1 MRVAKETGVGV
12 KAKILIADDSP
23 VIRRVYDMALGNH
36 PDYEV
41 YMAEDGLEGVEIASA
56 LDSLNLIVF
65 DINMPKLD
73 GLEMLGKIRELH
85 YHIAV
90 PAIAVTSLGHTVS
103 PEVNRLL
110 GIKAVIIKPFQ
121 PDKLL
126 YAISRVLETTVS

>member
-1 MRVAKETGVGV
+1 MGAKS
-12 KAKILIADDSP
+12 KILIADDSP
-23 VIRRVYDMALGNH
+23 VIRRVYEMALGNH

-41 YMAEDGLEGVEIASA
+41 YMAEDGLEGFEIASA
-56 LDSLNLIVF
+56 LDTLNLIIF
-65 DINMPKLD
+65 DINMPKLN

-110 GIKAVIIKPFQ
+110 GIKAVVIKPFQ

-126 YAISRVLETTVS
+126 YAISKVLEAAAA